1 MGDHDDDVHTHETVK
16 VVYAKTYTEEEFQK
30 ILHPGVYDRLKRDG
44 FADHI
49 VDGTGYFLLENS
61 RQFVDPPRET
71 SVDASKQL
79 VVCKKASDHLCYA
92 HGICGN
98 QPTDNNTVLCQDC
111 VKLFIRNGVFVVD
124 LFNKACCDDCD
135 VESRSI
141 RVHSSNRQL
150 CMSCFKN
157 SLDKVLR
164 KRKEETEQQMQSL
177 YLGMAG
183 FLSLL
188 TGENVKTGNK

>member
-1 MGDHDDDVHTHETVK
+1 MGDHDDVK

-30 ILHPGVYDRLKRDG
+30 ILHPGVYERFKRDG
-44 FADHI
+44 FAEHI
-49 VDGTGYFLLENS
+49 VDGAGYFLLDNN
-61 RQFVDPPRET
+61 RQFVEPPRNT
-71 SVDASKQL
+71 NVVDSSRQL
-79 VVCKKASDHLCYA
+79 VVCKKASDKLCYA

-124 LFNKACCDDCD
+124 LFSKAHCDDCE

-150 CMSCFKN
+150 CMPCFKV
-157 SLDKVLR
+157 SLNRILR
-164 KRKEETEQQMQSL
+164 KREEEMQSL
-177 YLGMAG
+177 YLGMTG
-183 FLSLL
+183 LLTLL
-188 TGENVKTGNK
+188 TGENVKADK